1 MTTTTAPAKRVPV
14 PDEASAP
21 FFEARSMAS

>member
-1 MTTTTAPAKRVPV
+1 MTTTVVSAKPVPV

-21 FFEARSMAS
+21 FFQGALQDV